1 MIAEGLEEINKDTRG
16 TLSKTTKVNYQLRN
30 NIGREVKAPTKERL
44 VTNTDNREMR
54 GEIKTL
60 NTWRNIIESKV

>member
-30 NIGREVKAPTKERL
+30 NIGREVKAPTKEKL

-54 GEIKTL
+54 G
-60 NTWRNIIESKV
+60 